1 MFALLLSLAML
12 ASSVGLFF
20 GYIEGAYARWQAKE
34 AKYEQVA
41 KTNQNYLAY
50 QQMLDGLIAQRNAL
64 QEETARLRKLL
75 PDHVD
80 MIRLIL
86 DIESIA
92 SQHKAVKVGSFT
104 FSNSTQSSS
113 NAQDGGE
120 LPSSDFEGDST
131 AQQQPTSQARYG
143 EARISFT
150 AAAPYE
156 EGIAFIRDLERSLR
170 LLDVRT
176 VSVKP
181 DASVTGPYQFTI
193 EAATYWLP

>member
-1 MFALLLSLAML
+1 MFALLLSFAML

-20 GYIEGAYARWQAKE
+20 GYVEGAYARWQAKE
-34 AKYEQVA
+34 AKYQQVA

-50 QQMLDGLIAQRNAL
+50 QQTLDGLIAQRNAL

-80 MIRLIL
+80 MVRLIL

-104 FSNSTQSSS
+104 FSNSAQSSS
-113 NAQDGGE
+113 NTQSAGS
-120 LPSSDFEGDST
+120 LPSSDFGGDFT
-131 AQQQPTSQARYG
+131 AQQQPAAQSRYG

-150 AAAPYE
+150 ATAPYK
-156 EGIAFIRDLERSLR
+156 EGIVFIRDLERSLR

-176 VSVKP
+176 LSVKP
-181 DASVTGPYQFTI
+181 GTSPDGSYLFTI
-193 EAATYWLP
+193 DAATYWLP